1 MTPYTP
7 PPERER
13 SAWLIALD
21 GLCFF
26 GLMLTLGA
34 AAIVSIAIEGGLP

>member
-1 MTPYTP
+1 MTVYTP
-7 PPERER
+7 PPERP
-13 SAWLIALD
+13 STWLIALD
-21 GLCFF
+21 ALCFF